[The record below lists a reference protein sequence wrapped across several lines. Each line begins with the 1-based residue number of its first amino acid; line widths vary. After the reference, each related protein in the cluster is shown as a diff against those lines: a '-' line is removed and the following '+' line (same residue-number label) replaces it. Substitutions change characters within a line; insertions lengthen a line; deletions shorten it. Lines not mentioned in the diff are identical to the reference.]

1 MRTYTHT
8 PMKLTALVL
17 ALALAGCAVGP
28 NYDKPPS
35 VDTPTAFKEG
45 QGEWVRA
52 APADT
57 LERGP
62 WWQLYDDPVLNDLAS
77 RVEVSNQTVA
87 AAVAAYAQARALVA
101 EQRASLLP
109 VVTLDGGAN
118 RSGGRGGTPE
128 RNSFSL
134 SLGASWEPDIF
145 GTLARGVQGAKA
157 GEQASAADLAAA
169 RLAMQGE
176 LAVNYFNLREQDA
189 ERALLIQTITGYER
203 TLQIT
208 NNRYQAAI
216 AAKTDVLQAETQLA
230 NSRADLL
237 GLERTRA
244 QLEHAIAVLVGQ
256 APANFTI
263 APRALAVAGVTVS
276 APPAEAGSV
285 GVGTPAGSPST
296 VYVSPSGNSTPTVN
310 PSSAMTA
317 AATQVVVPDVPL
329 EVPSLLL
336 QRRPDIAAAERRVAQ
351 ANEQIGIAQSA
362 YYPSL
367 RLSGSAGLGAARI
380 GDLFS
385 ASSLV
390 WAFGL
395 SAAQTLFSGGLR
407 GAQVDSAR
415 AGFDK
420 AVANY
425 RQTVLTAFQGVEDQL
440 VASRVLGQQLALRQ
454 QASRAADQV
463 EEQVLNRYKAGQVS
477 YTDVITAQ
485 VTAQNARRALVQLQS
500 SRQVASVTLI
510 QSLGGGWRGL

>member
-1 MRTYTHT
+1 
-8 PMKLTALVL
+8 MKLTALAL

-28 NYDKPPS
+28 TYDKPPT
-35 VDTPTAFKEG
+35 VDTPAAFKEG

-62 WWQLYDDPVLNDLAS
+62 WWQLFNDPILNDLAS

-101 EQRASLLP
+101 QQRASMLP

-118 RSGGRGGTPE
+118 RNGGRGGTPE
-128 RNSFSL
+128 RNSYSV

-145 GTLARGVQGAKA
+145 GTLARGVQGARA

-189 ERALLIQTITGYER
+189 ERALLMQTITGYER

-256 APANFTI
+256 APANFT
-263 APRALAVAGVTVS
+263 LAS
-276 APPAEAGSV
+276 
-285 GVGTPAGSPST
+285 
-296 VYVSPSGNSTPTVN
+296 
-310 PSSAMTA
+310 TA
-317 AATQVVVPDVPL
+317 ATSVAAQMVVPDVPL

-351 ANEQIGIAQSA
+351 ASEQIGIAQSA

-415 AGFDK
+415 AGFDR

-477 YTDVITAQ
+477 YTEVITAQ

>member
-1 MRTYTHT
+1 MRTYIHT
-8 PMKLTALVL
+8 PLKFTALVL

-28 NYDKPPS
+28 NYDKAPS
-35 VDTPTAFKEG
+35 VDTPVAFKQG

-62 WWQLYDDPVLNDLAS
+62 WWQLYNDPVLNDLAS

-101 EQRASLLP
+101 QQRSSLLP
-109 VVTLDGGAN
+109 QVTLDGGAN
-118 RSGGRGGTPE
+118 RSGGRGGAPE
-128 RNSFSL
+128 RNNFSL

-145 GTLARGVQGAKA
+145 GTLSRGVTGARA
-157 GEQASAADLAAA
+157 GEQASAADLSAA

-189 ERALLIQTITGYER
+189 ERALLMQTLTGYER

-208 NNRYQAAI
+208 RNRYTAGI

-230 NSRADLL
+230 NARAELL
-237 GLERTRA
+237 GLERSRA

-256 APANFTI
+256 APANFTL

-276 APPAEAGSV
+276 APLLAA
-285 GVGTPAGSPST
+285 TT
-296 VYVSPSGNSTPTVN
+296 VYVSPSGNSPTTVN

-329 EVPSLLL
+329 EIPSLLL

-380 GDLFS
+380 GDLLS

-395 SAAQTLFSGGLR
+395 SAAQSIFNGGLI
-407 GAQVDSAR
+407 GAQVDGAR
-415 AGFDK
+415 ANFDR

-425 RQTVLTAFQGVEDQL
+425 RQTVLRAFEDVENQL
-440 VASRVLGQQLALRQ
+440 VASRVLAQQLALRQ

-477 YTDVITAQ
+477 YTEVITAQ
-485 VTAQNARRALVQLQS
+485 VTAQNSRRALVQLQS
-500 SRQVASVTLI
+500 DRQVASVALI